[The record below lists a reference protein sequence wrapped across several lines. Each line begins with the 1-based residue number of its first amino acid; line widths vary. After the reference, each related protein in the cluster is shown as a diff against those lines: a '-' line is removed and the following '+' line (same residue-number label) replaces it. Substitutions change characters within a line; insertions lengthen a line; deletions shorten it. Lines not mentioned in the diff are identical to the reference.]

1 MPHHNTIGVW
11 VGTGRQLNSNFV
23 VLNCLFV
30 GRALLAAA
38 WRALYIKLPTRLRV
52 YRELLMTRSSS
63 ARHCG
68 GVLTA
73 RCGVRR
79 GGGEDSP
86 PPTSEPETPSR
97 ARELHAADTRE
108 AGLAERRTSGV
119 ARRGRPQAR
128 APPYSAAGPTAL
140 PNSARRTASRVP
152 MLYNLWDEG
161 RRSGFHEGR
170 RAHADPADEAADQWR
185 RERGRDLA
193 LRTAETDKPQGPK
206 YRKAMGAW
214 LCCYG
219 FDRIDGGDRSRLIQ
233 CYDHLDGINAWRSAL
248 PAEKRKKL
256 NHPGTVLTH
265 WKRSL
270 RRPPPPPSIPTI
282 TIDMVLAWAATA
294 AHEDKCRVAA
304 ALRIDVGAEVV
315 KRAVA
320 QERSSAQKQARKFIE
335 GVRLALLTNE
345 APARQ
350 VEAVKAMVDAY
361 EARGTRALDWCNRT
375 DQEAS
380 SFIKDKPKQSTSP
393 VPTALAPPPPTK
405 H

>member
-1 MPHHNTIGVW
+1 MARVIEFPAEKDN
-11 VGTGRQLNSNFV
+11 NSSETE
-23 VLNCLFV
+23 
-30 GRALLAAA
+30 
-38 WRALYIKLPTRLRV
+38 IKLGGHQASTADIIKRGQAVLARL
-52 YRELLMTRSSS
+52 E
-63 ARHCG
+63 CN
-68 GVLTA
+68 LTW
-73 RCGVRR
+73 
-79 GGGEDSP
+79 
-86 PPTSEPETPSR
+86 
-97 ARELHAADTRE
+97 E
-108 AGLAERRTSGV
+108 AEWRDLILALGS
-119 ARRGRPQAR
+119 
-128 APPYSAAGPTAL
+128 
-140 PNSARRTASRVP
+140 
-152 MLYNLWDEG
+152 
-161 RRSGFHEGR
+161 
-170 RAHADPADEAADQWR
+170 
-185 RERGRDLA
+185 GRDLA

-233 CYDHLDGINAWRSAL
+233 CYDHLDEINAWRSAL
-248 PAEKRKKL
+248 PAEKQKKL

-270 RRPPPPPSIPTI
+270 RCPPPPPSIPPI
-282 TIDMVLAWAATA
+282 TIDMVFAWAATA

-335 GVRLALLTNE
+335 GLRLALLTNE

-361 EARGTRALDWCNRT
+361 DARETRTPDWR
-375 DQEAS
+375 DRMDRVAS
-380 SFIKDKPKQSTSP
+380 SFTEGRSKQTVSTM
-393 VPTALAPPPPTK
+393 LAPPPTK